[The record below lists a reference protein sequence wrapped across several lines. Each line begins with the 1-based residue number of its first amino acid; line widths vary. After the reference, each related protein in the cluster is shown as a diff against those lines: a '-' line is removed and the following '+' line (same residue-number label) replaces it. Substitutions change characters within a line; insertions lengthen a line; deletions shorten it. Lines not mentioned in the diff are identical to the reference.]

1 MSTSEVPAID
11 PQQLGQTIAHV
22 RGAVRSLE
30 TAEHMS
36 QGQIHYERHVANA
49 ATQLRQLLHSLESF
63 RKGHT

>member
-1 MSTSEVPAID
+1 MPESIPTVD

-36 QGQIHYERHVANA
+36 RGQVHYERHVTDA
-49 ATQLRQLLHSLESF
+49 ATQLRQLLHSLENF